1 MDHWVGG
8 WVGVCVCVGG
18 WVCVCVLVMWAM
30 HGHGQIPLIDIILP
44 LDQERILTFSSLRIK
59 SLRI

>member
-1 MDHWVGG
+1 MLPGDHGPLG
-8 WVGVCVCVGG
+8 GVCVCV
-18 WVCVCVLVMWAM
+18 CVGVLVRWAM

-59 SLRI
+59 SLCI